1 MRRRLDAFIQQSL
14 VSPLR
19 AFAATVLRPHVPH
32 RVRHWSLDQASHEL
46 REARHLLNSRIR
58 ANTVTPADPAQ
69 YDGHGAA
76 LAENG
81 YLRTLG

>member
-1 MRRRLDAFIQQSL
+1 MRRRLDAFVQQSL

-58 ANTVTPADPAQ
+58 ANTVTPADLDRVASAHRQ
-69 YDGHGAA
+69 V
-76 LAENG
+76 
-81 YLRTLG
+81 LRLRLGL